1 MDTRSPA
8 ASGLVDY
15 IRSVADALGDDVT
28 EVDVDF
34 DDGLATAIIL
44 VRSHVPTLL
53 EFPLLLTWDEV
64 SGWALR
70 VETDGTGDTTA
81 LEFLGGD
88 ILPGPQVVREFL
100 GEAVCGRSPGLVLPP
115 AFRTPNAGDEL
126 EHRLA
131 QFRV

>member
-15 IRSVADALGDDVT
+15 IRSVADVLGDDVA

-44 VRSHVPTLL
+44 VCSRVPTLL
-53 EFPLLLTWDEV
+53 DYPLLLTWDEV

-81 LEFLGGD
+81 LQFLGGD
-88 ILPGPQVVREFL
+88 ILPHPSAVRKFL
-100 GEAVCGRSPGLVLPP
+100 GDAVRGRSPGLVLPP
-115 AFRTPNAGDEL
+115 AFRMPNAGDEL

-131 QFRV
+131 HFRA

>member
-53 EFPLLLTWDEV
+53 ELPLLLTWDEV

-88 ILPGPQVVREFL
+88 ILPHPQVVREFL
-100 GEAVCGRSPGLVLPP
+100 GDAVCGRSPGLVLPP

-131 QFRV
+131 QFRG